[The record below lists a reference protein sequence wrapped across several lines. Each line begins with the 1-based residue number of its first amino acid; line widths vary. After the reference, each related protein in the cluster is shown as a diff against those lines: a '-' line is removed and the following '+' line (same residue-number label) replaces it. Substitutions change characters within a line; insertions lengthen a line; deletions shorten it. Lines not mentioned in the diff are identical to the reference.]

1 MASREAQLQRE
12 RAEENRRLAMR
23 LRTAA
28 EALRERHAAAL
39 PGTVGLRAL
48 AAVSDSALLALLLQT
63 EESMRKCGRPQG
75 KGKGKAAAGNAKPV
89 ARHVR
94 VRLVLAGGKP
104 RASACLLV
112 RPRTRLQRL
121 LRSAERYLDV
131 ERSVQCVRVH
141 GQHVDVTPTR
151 RLRDL
156 PRPKPDGELVIE
168 LDAS

>member
-1 MASREAQLQRE
+1 MLSASTCV
-12 RAEENRRLAMR
+12 RRGGL
-23 LRTAA
+23 LV
-28 EALRERHAAAL
+28 AAL
-39 PGTVGLRAL
+39 PAAAPDARVGLVTFSDQVTLIGDGDVGSEVHL
-48 AAVSDSALLALLLQT
+48 AGSKLDAAAYDDMWA
-63 EESMRKCGRPQG
+63 
-75 KGKGKAAAGNAKPV
+75 KGKAAAGNAKPV